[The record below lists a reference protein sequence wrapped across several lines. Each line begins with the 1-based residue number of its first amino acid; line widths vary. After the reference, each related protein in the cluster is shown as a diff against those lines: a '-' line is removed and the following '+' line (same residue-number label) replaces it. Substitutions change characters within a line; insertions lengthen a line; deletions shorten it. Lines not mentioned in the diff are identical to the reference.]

1 MSDETPV
8 IVVTVAAPVEAVW
21 DAMRDKEKIKHW
33 HGWEFDGL
41 DAEIDLIY
49 FTAFTEDSGT
59 HTLEI
64 QGGDRF
70 VVEPHEGGSR
80 ITLTR
85 APHADDPEW
94 DAYYDDIT
102 EGWITFI
109 QQLRFALER
118 HPGEPRRTL
127 FYAGAGDRST
137 GPAELLGLTAA
148 VGSAYEADLCGEAA
162 TGRVWFR
169 SDNQVGVSVDQWG
182 DGLLVL
188 SHVGATE
195 KKPNGA
201 AMAVLTLYGVDDAAR
216 ESIDKRWSD
225 WWSPR
230 YPSTEEPP
238 PAE

>member
-1 MSDETPV
+1 MSEETPQ

-21 DAMRDKEKIKHW
+21 DALRDKEKIRHW

-49 FTAFTEDSGT
+49 FTAVTEDSEAR
-59 HTLEI
+59 TLEV

-70 VVEPHEGGSR
+70 VLEPFEGGSK

-94 DAYYDDIT
+94 DKYYDDIT
-102 EGWITFI
+102 EGWITFV

-118 HPGEPRRTL
+118 HPGESRRTL
-127 FYAGAGDRST
+127 FYSGTGKA
-137 GPAELLGLTAA
+137 GPAEQLGLDAA
-148 VGSAYEADLCGEAA
+148 VGAQYQADLIGEPV
-162 TGRVWFR
+162 TGHVWFR
-169 SDNQVGVSVDQWG
+169 SEHQVGLTVDQWG

-188 SHVGATE
+188 SHLTPSE
-195 KKPNGA
+195 QKPNGA
-201 AMAVLTLYGVDDAAR
+201 AMAVLTLYDLDDTAR
-216 ESIDKRWSD
+216 EAIDKRWQD

-230 YPSTEEPP
+230 FPHAEETP
-238 PAE
+238 PAS